1 MPELAG
7 EDQPTVTAPSVGLNP
22 EMTGA
27 PGESPKEIELFRIA
41 VPALVV
47 TLMFTV
53 PPVDELGLVNERLV
67 PSGLSAQ
74 VETVLSPTVTP
85 VTPTRNEPLKV
96 TDAPPVFGI
105 SDRSAREIDGDWVR
119 AAAHVSVTTSF

>member
-1 MPELAG
+1 
-7 EDQPTVTAPSVGLNP
+7 
-22 EMTGA
+22 MTGA
-27 PGESPKEIELFRIA
+27 PGESPKEIALFRSA

-105 SDRSAREIDGDWVR
+105 RDRSAREIDGVWVS
-119 AAAHVSVTTSF
+119 AAAHVSVTTSY